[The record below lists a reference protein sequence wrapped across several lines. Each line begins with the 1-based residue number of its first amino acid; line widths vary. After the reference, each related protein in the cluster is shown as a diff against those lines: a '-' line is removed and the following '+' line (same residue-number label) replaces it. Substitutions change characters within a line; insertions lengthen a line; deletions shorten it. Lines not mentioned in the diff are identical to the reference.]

1 MNKPRAA
8 GRPAMNP
15 AERKQMMS
23 FKISP
28 ELVEYLKTASNK
40 TAAIE
45 KALRDSPEFKV
56 WQWVE
61 SYAAND

>member
-1 MNKPRAA
+1 
-8 GRPAMNP
+8 MNP